1 MEQNIAD
8 YQITGPV
15 AKKVTITVDEI
26 VLNSHAKITVSFLD
40 ETGSCVDNKFLT
52 MTGADYDGWGTDDNY
67 VISWSL
73 AQLNISAA

>member
-26 VLNSHAKITVSFLD
+26 VLNSHAKITVSFFD
-40 ETGSCVDNKFLT
+40 ENGSCVDNKFLK
-52 MTGADYDGWGTDDNY
+52 MEVSDYDGWGTDDEY
-67 VISWSL
+67 VKSWTL

>member
-26 VLNSHAKITVSFLD
+26 VLNSHAKITVSFFD
-40 ETGSCVDNKFLT
+40 ENGSCVDNKFLK
-52 MTGADYDGWGTDDNY
+52 MEGSDYDGWGTDDEY
-67 VISWSL
+67 VKSWTL